1 MGRTKLFERG
11 DVTDKALKV
20 FWKKGY
26 VDTSLK
32 DLEVATGVFKPALYS
47 EFGDKEG
54 LFIEC
59 VKHYRANYASKR
71 HLLVE
76 PYGWKNIEIFLK
88 STAPTKEK
96 PGCFEAAVFA
106 RDVPIVPEKLKPLLD
121 ENSAAIASAIKLNLK
136 AVGLK
141 PGEVEERTDS
151 IFTIYCGLGVLAE
164 SESKVKF
171 EQRIARAL
179 KLIKNG

>member
-1 MGRTKLFERG
+1 MGRTKLFERA
-11 DVTDKALKV
+11 DVTDKALQV
-20 FWKKGY
+20 FWRKGY

-32 DLEVATGVFKPALYS
+32 DLEKATGVFKPALYS

-59 VKHYRANYASKR
+59 VKYYRANYASKR
-71 HLLVE
+71 HLLLQ
-76 PYGWKNIEIFLK
+76 PYGWKNIENFLR
-88 STAPTKEK
+88 STIPTKEK

-121 ENSAAIASAIKLNLK
+121 ENTAAIVSAIKANLK
-136 AVGLK
+136 AEGLK
-141 PGEVEERTDS
+141 SEDIEDQADS
-151 IFTIYCGLGVLAE
+151 IFTIYCGLGVLAD
-164 SESKVKF
+164 SEPKTRF

-179 KLIKNG
+179 KLLKNV